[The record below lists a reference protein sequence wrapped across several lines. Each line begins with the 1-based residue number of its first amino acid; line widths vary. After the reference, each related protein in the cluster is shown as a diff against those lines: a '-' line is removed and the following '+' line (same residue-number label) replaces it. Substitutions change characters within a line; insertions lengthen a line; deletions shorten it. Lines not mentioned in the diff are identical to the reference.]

1 MIIKC
6 YLIDDTPK
14 NRVRLDLLEKAIPCF
29 AEREPSTTY
38 PNTIAYTIQC
48 RQEDVATVERHL
60 AEII

>member
-1 MIIKC
+1 MITKC

-29 AEREPSTTY
+29 TERKPSATY
-38 PNTIAYTIQC
+38 PNTIAYTIRF
-48 RQEDVATVERHL
+48 RQEDIVTVESHL